1 MIYSMKISRIPQQK
15 GLSLPLLPINH
26 EVLCRAG
33 SLSSEAVME
42 DICTTAASCSYWEQ
56 WLQRDFYIWVI
67 HDHSKVMGWFILCQE
82 GDNCDGVK
90 RALNLRSEELVK
102 FKSSP

>member
-1 MIYSMKISRIPQQK
+1 MKISRIPQQK

-42 DICTTAASCSYWEQ
+42 DICTTAASCSY
-56 WLQRDFYIWVI
+56 
-67 HDHSKVMGWFILCQE
+67 
-82 GDNCDGVK
+82 
-90 RALNLRSEELVK
+90 
-102 FKSSP
+102 